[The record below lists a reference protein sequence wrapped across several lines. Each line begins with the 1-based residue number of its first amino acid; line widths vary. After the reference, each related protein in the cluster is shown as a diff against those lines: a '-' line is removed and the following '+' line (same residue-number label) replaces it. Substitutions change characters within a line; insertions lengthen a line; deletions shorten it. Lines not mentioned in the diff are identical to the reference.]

1 MATQTRSFLVYESVG
16 VVFQYDYDDVTNYVT
31 AFRCINNSAQD
42 AWGEVVVDDAS
53 PRNRDRK
60 YSRTFASN
68 QTTTISVPTNQ
79 AARIELVVGPKGN
92 LIGCYLNLRWPA

>member
-1 MATQTRSFLVYESVG
+1 MATRTRSFNAYRAVG
-16 VVFQYDYDDVTNYVT
+16 VVFQYDYDAVTNYVT
-31 AFRCINNSAQD
+31 AFRCINNSDQP

-60 YSRTFASN
+60 YSRTFDAN